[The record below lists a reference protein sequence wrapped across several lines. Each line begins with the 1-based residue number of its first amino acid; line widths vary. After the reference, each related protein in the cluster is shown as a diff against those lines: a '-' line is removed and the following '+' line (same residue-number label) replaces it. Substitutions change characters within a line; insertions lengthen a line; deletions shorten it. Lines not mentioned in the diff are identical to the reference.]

1 MNTTLSSHTCAILLV
16 TALVT
21 GFSSVSH
28 AQVHQK
34 PASKPAATATATTT
48 PVVMPAV
55 ITPCAVI
62 PAGTSAT
69 TVIRTPSVP
78 APSIRVGISPEGSAG
93 HLVLDIINNAQKSI
107 HMIAYTLTSPDIVN
121 ALIAA
126 KQRGVNVLI
135 VADYHVNMSR
145 EISRVALRN
154 LVKAGIPLRTSVTY
168 NSLHDK
174 VLIIDNNTVQTG
186 SFNYS
191 NSATNRNS
199 ESLVVM
205 KDFPEV
211 AATFKEHWKS
221 RWSQAQLY
229 RVR

>member
-1 MNTTLSSHTCAILLV
+1 MNMTLSSRACALLLA
-16 TALVT
+16 TTLVA

-28 AQVHQK
+28 ALPHHKSETK
-34 PASKPAATATATTT
+34 PTATPTATNVVT
-48 PVVMPAV
+48 PAPTGTA
-55 ITPCAVI
+55 TP
-62 PAGTSAT
+62 P
-69 TVIRTPSVP
+69 TVPPVNPTPTP
-78 APSIRVGISPEGSAG
+78 APSIRVGVSPEGSAG
-93 HLVLDIINNAQKSI
+93 QLVLEIINNAQKSI

-126 KQRGVNVLI
+126 KKRGVNVLI

-145 EISRVALRN
+145 KISRVALSN

-174 VLIIDNNTVQTG
+174 VLIIDNNVVQTG

-205 KDFPEV
+205 KDFPNV
-211 AATFKEHWKS
+211 AATFKEHWRS
-221 RWSQAQLY
+221 RWSQAQFY